1 MTGRGGCALSYYRTY
16 SREVWEKQ
24 TGMKVKTKVEDVA
37 RSRAKLTSKQRS
49 SSGVS
54 KASSSSSSS
63 SSSAAASSTVEL
75 VDEPIMFY
83 TLEDVDGEREQKSL
97 EEGSADVQVQDQEH
111 RPKQM
116 ITTQQERRTTSL
128 RGAARTNKGAPQE
141 SKSKVL
147 SKKETVLLGKDQQ
160 HAGATTTTTR
170 MKNKKS
176 GHEMNQHQ
184 KLQEPRGPLAVV
196 HHDVEDD
203 GYSDT
208 RVRRPWR
215 NNKSTSRRR
224 STSRFKI
231 STSDLANWFGR
242 DNARGKKMKSGWRG
256 RNDKGRLDSGDEMNS
271 SSTTSTTNLSAA
283 EELYYNFVT
292 MICLF
297 TTVLVLGF
305 IYFRRRKKP
314 IQVGE
319 RAEDHR
325 FHQNG
330 TRTTARTTNQRRLG
344 TSRNK
349 RTSSS
354 KGYHRS
360 GLVLYDEPYDEFYE
374 EESSETNNDLSGL
387 SKRKKQQQMTCSSTA
402 RNPKS
407 MNNAKGS
414 FVKKGGK
421 TWAYGSEDSDSG
433 EEVPEST
440 NSGVGA
446 FFMVIYDR

>member
-1 MTGRGGCALSYYRTY
+1 
-16 SREVWEKQ
+16 
-24 TGMKVKTKVEDVA
+24 MKVKTKVEDVA

-49 SSGVS
+49 SRGAASS
-54 KASSSSSSS
+54 KSSSSSSS

-83 TLEDVDGEREQKSL
+83 TLEDDGEREQKSL
-97 EEGSADVQVQDQEH
+97 EEGSGDVQVQDQEH

-116 ITTQQERRTTSL
+116 TTTQRRQERGTTSL
-128 RGAARTNKGAPQE
+128 RGAARTNKGTAQE
-141 SKSKVL
+141 R
-147 SKKETVLLGKDQQ
+147 SKKASERDSVLGEKEDQHA
-160 HAGATTTTTR
+160 HAGATTVTR

-215 NNKSTSRRR
+215 NTKSTSRRR

-242 DNARGKKMKSGWRG
+242 DNARGKKMKSGRRG
-256 RNDKGRLDSGDEMNS
+256 RNESGRLDSGGEMNS
-271 SSTTSTTNLSAA
+271 SSSATTNLSAA

-292 MICLF
+292 MICLL

-319 RAEDHR
+319 RGEDHR

-330 TRTTARTTNQRRLG
+330 TRTTARTMHPRRAG

-354 KGYHRS
+354 KGCQRS
-360 GLVLYDEPYDEFYE
+360 GLVLYDEPYDESYE
-374 EESSETNNDLSGL
+374 EETSELNNDMSGL
-387 SKRKKQQQMTCSSTA
+387 SKRKKQQQMNCSSTT

-407 MNNAKGS
+407 MSAKDSFS
-414 FVKKGGK
+414 FVKKGK
-421 TWAYGSEDSDSG
+421 KWSYDSENSDSV

-440 NSGVGA
+440 NSHYANV
-446 FFMVIYDR
+446 